1 MYNYVLLIILWGKI
15 MNTDQ
20 FIDQFNSANAVDEPF
35 PKSALQKAA
44 DWCSDHPSIVKAIE
58 ISGMVFGAASLI
70 LFPAIFRVTKLG
82 AIAFALVGSLTAV
95 VCYAAYKIL
104 DIAVPPHHFMEN
116 HVFTPGVYGAGKL
129 YYQGDVPILEL
140 QSDDPYEAGVAH
152 GYLMGAPLDDLL
164 QRLAMIKRFA
174 RMPHAGQTPETLKA
188 IREMLEPDHVREMEG
203 MVDGFNQWAQEN
215 KWFKHTVT
223 VEDLIL
229 FHLMPDSIHFSPKE
243 MEAELGGVQDDEAE
257 SPGLLDHVL
266 NVLGC
271 TVVIDQDQE
280 EGMVFGR
287 NMDWP
292 SFGVFGTYTLI
303 INRKYSDQKYST
315 AEIGVPGFVGTLT
328 GMNKHG
334 LSLAMNVCPGNTK
347 SIRGVPA
354 AFFNRSRL
362 ESCQSV
368 KEVEEN
374 NEKEAPLGSYHL
386 SAADA
391 QGVAKSFHF
400 YQGSDEEE
408 HVVREWKVG
417 KPLITTNCQYT
428 LDERTV
434 APMHC
439 STERE
444 KVIKRLFN
452 EAEAEVLDDNLERGK
467 LVEASLSLPFVNND
481 ITAHTVV
488 MYPASKKMKVAFD
501 NIFSGSVKRHD
512 VDLEPLFA

>member
-1 MYNYVLLIILWGKI
+1 

-20 FIDQFNSANAVDEPF
+20 FINHFNSANVVNEPF
-35 PKSALQKAA
+35 PKSTLNKAA
-44 DWCSDHPSIVKAIE
+44 DWCADHPSVVKALE
-58 ISGMVFGAASLI
+58 ISGMVFGAASLL
-70 LFPAIFRVTKLG
+70 LFPVIFKATKLG
-82 AIAFALVGSLTAV
+82 ALALALAGSVTAA

-104 DIAVPPHHFMEN
+104 DIVVPPHHFMEN
-116 HVFTPGVYGAGKL
+116 HVFAPAVYNAGRL

-152 GYLMGAPLDDLL
+152 GYLLGAPLDDLL

-174 RMPHAGQTPETLKA
+174 RMPHADQLPETLKA
-188 IREMLEPDHVREMEG
+188 IREKLLPEHVRELEG
-203 MVDGFNQWAQEN
+203 IVDGFNQWSKEN
-215 KWFKHTVT
+215 KWFKHDVT

-243 MEAELGGVQDDEAE
+243 MEAALGGVQNDEPE

-271 TVVIDQDQE
+271 TVVIDRDQE

-303 INRKYSDQKYST
+303 INRKYTDQKYST

-334 LSLAMNVCPGNTK
+334 LTLAMNVCSGDTD

-354 AFFNRSRL
+354 AFFNRSSL
-362 ESCQSV
+362 DSCQNV
-368 KEVEEN
+368 KEVEEKI
-374 NEKEAPLGSYHL
+374 EKEAPLGSYHL
-386 SAADA
+386 STADA

-400 YQGSDEEE
+400 YQGDEEEE
-408 HVVREWKVG
+408 HVVREWKAG
-417 KPLITTNCQYT
+417 QPLITTNCQYT
-428 LDERTV
+428 LDEQTA

-439 STERE
+439 SAERE
-444 KVIKRLFN
+444 KVIKKLFN
-452 EAEAEVLDDNLERGK
+452 EAEAEVLDDSLERGK
-467 LVEASLSLPFVNND
+467 LVEASLSLPFVNNS

-488 MYPASKKMKVAFD
+488 MYPESKKMKVAFD
-501 NIFSGSVKRHD
+501 NIFSASVERHD
-512 VDLEPLFA
+512 VDLESLFA